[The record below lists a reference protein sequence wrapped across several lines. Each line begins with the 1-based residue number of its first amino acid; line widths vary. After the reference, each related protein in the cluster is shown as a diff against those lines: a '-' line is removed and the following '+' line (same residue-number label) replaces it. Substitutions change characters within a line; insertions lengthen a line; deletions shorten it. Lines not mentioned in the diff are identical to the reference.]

1 MTLENNLTN
10 SLNSE
15 IVTVDDSQ
23 IINTAWDSEQGLK
36 LILESAPM
44 AIVTVD
50 FAGRILFGNA
60 KLTAMFG
67 FAEDELIGQSI
78 ELLIPERFHQRHVGY
93 RDDYVRHPRNRPMG
107 IGLELLARHKNGAE
121 FPIEVG
127 LSTIQIAH
135 DQVTIATI
143 YDVTLRKRA
152 EEELERRVE
161 ERTRELE
168 RRRQVADGLRDIL
181 TILNSNRPSGEIL
194 NYIVAQAS
202 RLLHADASAIYRL
215 HDDQDLS
222 LVIQTSHGLPDDYIA
237 WGKRGLDQGINSQ
250 AVLTRQPVAI
260 SDLAQY
266 IHLGSDPDSEA
277 RWEILLAHGYHA
289 VLAVPLVLKDDVY
302 GSLVLYY
309 IEPRNFPK
317 ESIDL
322 AVTFADQA
330 ALGIENA
337 RLRTQVEQAAI
348 VAERNR
354 LARDLHDS
362 VTQTLFS
369 ASLIAEVLPKLW
381 HRRHTEGERRLEELR
396 QLTRGALAEMRTLLL
411 ELRPSRL
418 IDVGLNELLRQL
430 TEAVTGRA
438 RIPIDLQLEGECS
451 LLPEVQIALY
461 RTAQEALNNVAK
473 HSQATRAQVK
483 LICQSDYVKLT
494 IGDDGRGFNR
504 ANVRANSLGL
514 TIMHERAEAI
524 NGELEINSELDYGT
538 EISLT
543 WVNKTAKSQDS
554 LLAED

>member
-543 WVNKTAKSQDS
+543 WINKTAKSQDS

>member
-10 SLNSE
+10 PLNSE
-15 IVTVDDSQ
+15 AVTVDDSQ
-23 IINTAWDSEQGLK
+23 FINSAWDSEQGLK

-44 AIVTVD
+44 AIVTVNYT
-50 FAGRILFGNA
+50 GYILFGNT
-60 KLTAMFG
+60 KLTELFG
-67 FAEDELIGQSI
+67 YTEAELVNQPVER
-78 ELLIPERFHQRHVGY
+78 LLPERFRQTHVGH
-93 RDDYVRHPRNRPMG
+93 RDDYVQHPHNRPMG
-107 IGLELLARHKNGAE
+107 IGLELLARHKNGTE

-127 LSTIQIAH
+127 LSTVHIAH
-135 DQVTIATI
+135 EQITIATV
-143 YDVTLRKRA
+143 YDVTLRKQS

-181 TILNSNRPSGEIL
+181 TTLNSNRSSGEIL

-202 RLLHADASAIYRL
+202 RLLQADASAIYRL
-215 HDDQDLS
+215 HDDQELS

-309 IEPRNFPK
+309 IEPRPFPK
-317 ESIDL
+317 ESIEL
-322 AVTFADQA
+322 AVSFADQA

-381 HRRHTEGERRLEELR
+381 HRRHSEGERRLEELR

-494 IGDDGRGFNR
+494 IIDDGRGFNR

-524 NGELEINSELDYGT
+524 DGDLEITSEVDHGT
-538 EISLT
+538 QISLT
-543 WVNKTAKSQDS
+543 WVNKTAKSQDGQ
-554 LLAED
+554 

>member
-1 MTLENNLTN
+1 M
-10 SLNSE
+10 
-15 IVTVDDSQ
+15 
-23 IINTAWDSEQGLK
+23 
-36 LILESAPM
+36 
-44 AIVTVD
+44 
-50 FAGRILFGNA
+50 
-60 KLTAMFG
+60 
-67 FAEDELIGQSI
+67 
-78 ELLIPERFHQRHVGY
+78 
-93 RDDYVRHPRNRPMG
+93 
-107 IGLELLARHKNGAE
+107 
-121 FPIEVG
+121 
-127 LSTIQIAH
+127 
-135 DQVTIATI
+135 
-143 YDVTLRKRA
+143 
-152 EEELERRVE
+152 
-161 ERTRELE
+161 
-168 RRRQVADGLRDIL
+168 
-181 TILNSNRPSGEIL
+181 
-194 NYIVAQAS
+194 
-202 RLLHADASAIYRL
+202 
-215 HDDQDLS
+215 
-222 LVIQTSHGLPDDYIA
+222 
-237 WGKRGLDQGINSQ
+237 
-250 AVLTRQPVAI
+250 
-260 SDLAQY
+260 
-266 IHLGSDPDSEA
+266 
-277 RWEILLAHGYHA
+277 
-289 VLAVPLVLKDDVY
+289 
-302 GSLVLYY
+302 
-309 IEPRNFPK
+309 
-317 ESIDL
+317 

-543 WVNKTAKSQDS
+543 WINKTAKSQDS

>member
-1 MTLENNLTN
+1 
-10 SLNSE
+10 
-15 IVTVDDSQ
+15 
-23 IINTAWDSEQGLK
+23 
-36 LILESAPM
+36 M

-543 WVNKTAKSQDS
+543 WINKTAKSQDS